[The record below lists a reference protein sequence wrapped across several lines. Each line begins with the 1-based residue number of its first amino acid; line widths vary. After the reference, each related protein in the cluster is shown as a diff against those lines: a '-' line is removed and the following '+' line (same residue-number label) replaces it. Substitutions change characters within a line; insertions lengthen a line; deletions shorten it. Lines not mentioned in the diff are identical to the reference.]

1 MTRQNMQPA
10 SLIVSR
16 DQYKSGKTFLT
27 EVLSTNKNLLSN
39 KNYMAVGPVVW
50 MKPDSHPNIE
60 YRMESKVVPMSLHLD
75 VGARK
80 DKGDTKDELED
91 AIARLKRLSE
101 GTYKKL
107 YSSSRDLAGMKGI
120 ERCYIVPAA
129 KFNPYSYV
137 WCAWGTDGEKED
149 INKPAVRLT
158 MKYKVGS
165 SSTDIQYAMD
175 AWKQLMDSFKR
186 RTTS

>member
-107 YSSSRDLAGMKGI
+107 YI
-120 ERCYIVPAA
+120 A
-129 KFNPYSYV
+129 KY
-137 WCAWGTDGEKED
+137 
-149 INKPAVRLT
+149 
-158 MKYKVGS
+158 
-165 SSTDIQYAMD
+165 
-175 AWKQLMDSFKR
+175 
-186 RTTS
+186 